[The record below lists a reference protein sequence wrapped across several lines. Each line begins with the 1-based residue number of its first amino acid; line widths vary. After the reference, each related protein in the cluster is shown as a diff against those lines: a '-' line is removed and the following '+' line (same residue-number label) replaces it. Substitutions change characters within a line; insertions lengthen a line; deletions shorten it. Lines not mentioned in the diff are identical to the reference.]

1 MIISHTF
8 LQTWIVPRG
17 ISALAVLALIL
28 CKIYGLSFVELAIT
42 LKFEPRHGVPECS
55 SSSGPTY
62 SKWCEFFKFKVWA
75 FWFIVH
81 KLLFVCSL
89 CCQCGTL
96 IEPNP
101 ANMCVGCLRTRVD
114 ITEGIHKQATATV
127 YFRKFCER
135 YISNLSMLLPSL
147 TCAEPP
153 RKLYAW

>member
-1 MIISHTF
+1 MISCFFCFCCCSSLRVSMLLSNRKSLSLIKCNMIISHTF

-114 ITEGIHKQATATV
+114 ITEGIH
-127 YFRKFCER
+127 
-135 YISNLSMLLPSL
+135 
-147 TCAEPP
+147 
-153 RKLYAW
+153 